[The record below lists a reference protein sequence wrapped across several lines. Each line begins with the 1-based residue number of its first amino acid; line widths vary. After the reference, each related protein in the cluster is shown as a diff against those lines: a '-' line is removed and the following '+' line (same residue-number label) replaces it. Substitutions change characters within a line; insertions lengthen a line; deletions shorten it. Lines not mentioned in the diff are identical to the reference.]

1 MSEHQVVEIAS
12 KELPQN
18 SALKCEFR
26 DGVWD
31 ILEVQKGVWGV
42 SSVIT
47 NADGKVFIT
56 STNATRVV
64 LRVRDVDGKVEQVKT
79 P

>member
-1 MSEHQVVEIAS
+1 MEFGKFWRFKKVFG
-12 KELPQN
+12 ELR
-18 SALKCEFR
+18 L
-26 DGVWD
+26 
-31 ILEVQKGVWGV
+31 
-42 SSVIT
+42 VIT